1 MSAGNSS
8 QQDAHYEACHRVLG
22 INQLVDHII
31 GSIGD
36 DRRDH
41 RGTMYNL
48 ALTNKTLADNTFRHL
63 WSKKEGII
71 DFIKLLPDDMWR
83 EADSL
88 KGRGKTI
95 VLLQVDFERA
105 TRLRGYAHNL
115 IEFIWHMFNEL
126 PSSPSIYHFFDN
138 MPEGFVLFPKLRTV
152 HWEGCTPGSLALL
165 PGILGPSVIELHVSD
180 YIPAYACH
188 FECIPKR
195 SPNLLLLEI
204 SRSTIPLNL
213 CEEDPFPHAILDG
226 LNLSNF
232 EIGCQL
238 SAQAFLTL
246 SAMSRLENI
255 SLTIDDNDE
264 FAYLDF
270 PSDVPCLPS
279 LQSIN
284 VDTPLLDDFCEA
296 LVKSTSS
303 STLEDIRVR
312 TMWPV
317 ETDMVSALAQAAS
330 AHRLRSFALIAGDE
344 VFDQDVPESEYE
356 VTLNTL
362 SPLLQISSMIVLHL
376 EIGSLALTPGLFHR
390 FGRAFPVLEELVL
403 YVSPT
408 QWPTL
413 DALTIIA
420 DAFPIL
426 RRVVIPLS
434 VRDIPPIPND
444 WKSSSIVYMMEI
456 KSGPVPDQ
464 TALAE
469 YLQTVFPRLQTPRHT
484 IMDDVIR

>member
-8 QQDAHYEACHRVLG
+8 QQDAQYEACHRVLG
-22 INQLVDHII
+22 INQLVDHIV

-36 DRRDH
+36 DYDDH
-41 RGTMYNL
+41 IGTMYNF

-63 WSKKEGII
+63 WSKKQGII
-71 DFIKLLPDDMWR
+71 DYIKLLPDDMWS

-88 KGRGKTI
+88 TGDGKQI

-105 TRLRGYAHNL
+105 TRLRGYAHHL
-115 IEFIWHMFNEL
+115 TEFIWDVNEDFL
-126 PSSPSIYHFFDN
+126 SNPSIYRFFDN

-152 HWEGCTPGSLALL
+152 HWQHCHPRSLVLL
-165 PGILGPSVIELHVSD
+165 PGVLGPSVIELYVSN
-180 YIPAYACH
+180 YIPACACH

-204 SRSTIPLNL
+204 SGFTEDDPLP
-213 CEEDPFPHAILDG
+213 DAILDG
-226 LNLSNF
+226 LNLRTF
-232 EIGCQL
+232 ETNCQI
-238 SAQAFLTL
+238 SPQAILAL
-246 SAMSRLENI
+246 SAMSRLEDI
-255 SLTIDDNDE
+255 SLSINDDDE
-264 FAYLDF
+264 FEDLEF
-270 PSDVPCLPS
+270 PSDVPCFPS

-284 VDTPLLDDFCEA
+284 VDA
-296 LVKSTSS
+296 LYLNDSCVALIKSISS
-303 STLEDIRVR
+303 STLEDIRVV
-312 TMWPV
+312 TAYSV
-317 ETDMVSALAQAAS
+317 ETHMVSALAQAAS
-330 AHRLRSFALIAGDE
+330 AHRLRGFALIARD
-344 VFDQDVPESEYE
+344 DVDDLDMPDSAYE

-362 SPLLQISSMIVLHL
+362 SPLLQISSVIVLHL
-376 EIGSLALTPGLFHR
+376 EIASLALTPELFHT
-390 FGRAFPVLEELVL
+390 FGRAFPVLDELVL
-403 YVSPT
+403 YVFPT

-413 DALTIIA
+413 DALKIIA
-420 DAFPIL
+420 DAFRIL

-456 KSGPVPDQ
+456 TSGPVPNQ

-484 IMDDVIR
+484 IMDEFIH